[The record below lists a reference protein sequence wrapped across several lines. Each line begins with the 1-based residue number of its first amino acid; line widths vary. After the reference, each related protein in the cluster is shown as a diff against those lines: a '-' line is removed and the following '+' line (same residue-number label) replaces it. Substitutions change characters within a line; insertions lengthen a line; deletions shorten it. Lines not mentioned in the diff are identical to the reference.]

1 MLKVWGRNNSLNV
14 QKVMWCVGE
23 LGLEYERIDVG
34 GPFAGLETPEYLAM
48 NPNGKIPTAEDDENV
63 LWESHSI
70 IRYLS
75 LKYGKGTLCP
85 EDLGLRHMADRWMDW
100 PHNGFMQALRVPF
113 WALVRDRDKE
123 EPDMDAVNTAVAVAE
138 GFLPIL
144 ENCLANSPYIAGE
157 TFTMGDIP
165 LGCIL
170 HRWYSLPIER
180 TSHPS
185 IEAWLDHLKGRSTF
199 QMHVMLQTS

>member
-23 LGLEYERIDVG
+23 LGLEYERVDVG
-34 GPFAGLETPEYLAM
+34 GPFGGLDTPEYLAM
-48 NPNGKIPTAEDDENV
+48 NPNGQIPTTEDDGNV

-70 IRYLS
+70 VRYLS

-85 EDLGLRHMADRWMDW
+85 EDLGLRHTADRWMDW

-113 WALVRDRDKE
+113 RALVRDRDKA
-123 EPDMDAVNTAVAVAE
+123 EPDMDAVKTAIVAGE
-138 GFLPIL
+138 GFLPML
-144 ENCLANSPYIAGE
+144 DNCLTNSPYAAGE
-157 TFTMGDIP
+157 NFTMGDIP

-170 HRWYSLPIER
+170 NRWYSLPIER
-180 TSHPS
+180 ASHPA
-185 IEAWLDHLKGRSTF
+185 IENWLERIRERSAF
-199 QMHVMLQTS
+199 QEHVLPKSS